1 MPKKILILFF
11 FLIRKASDPLTW
23 HVVPSQNSL
32 PFTQDESQ
40 TSRDVR
46 ILLNVAPHTKL
57 GCG

>member
-1 MPKKILILFF
+1 MYNSF

-32 PFTQDESQ
+32 PFAQDESQ